1 MHRTLEKAR
10 LEPLLAGEL
19 LASAPPPPAP
29 TLPAFVSAAPPRS
42 EGEALLQRIFSR
54 APLA

>member
-1 MHRTLEKAR
+1 MHRTLEKA
-10 LEPLLAGEL
+10 
-19 LASAPPPPAP
+19 APTPPAP

-54 APLA
+54 TLLA